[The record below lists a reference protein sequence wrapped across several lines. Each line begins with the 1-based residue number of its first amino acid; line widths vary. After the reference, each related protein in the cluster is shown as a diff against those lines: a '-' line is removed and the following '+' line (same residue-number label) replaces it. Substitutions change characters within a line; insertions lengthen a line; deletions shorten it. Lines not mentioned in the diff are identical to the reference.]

1 MTKPSIGGQ
10 LEPDGQ
16 LKPQAQSGPVHTD
29 TFGEPLVSE
38 PLVSEPLGGGTE
50 SAWVEVIH
58 KMESVY
64 ADLVQHQME
73 LEDKNSELEQAQQF
87 ISSVLSA
94 MTDVLLA
101 CDTAGNI
108 EEVNAALVQLTGKP
122 EQAFLQQP
130 LESVFSAEC
139 AEQVAQFAQAL
150 HRELVVDIE
159 VNVRCAD
166 NSTTPLALNCSPRYD
181 HDGGVVGMVLI
192 GRPVGELRRAY
203 DQLKQTQQQLVHS
216 EKMASL
222 GRLVAGVAH
231 ELNNPISFVFGNMHA
246 LKRYGER
253 ITQYLERVNE
263 LAMGS
268 ELAAIQQEL
277 KIDRI
282 LKDLGPL
289 IDGTLEGAERVSEIV
304 QDLRRY
310 SGGQREAIEEIDLT
324 SVIYKAVE
332 WVVRAG
338 RVQPEVDYHL
348 PEQFLLSSR
357 KGQVHQILVN
367 LIQNALDAMENQAN
381 PKLTLLHEI
390 NEHYFLIH
398 VVDNGPG
405 IAQADLPHIFEP
417 FFTSKP
423 VGQGTGLGLYI
434 SYGLA
439 QDLGGDLSACNDSA
453 TGGAC
458 FTLTLPIAERAHD

>member
-1 MTKPSIGGQ
+1 MSESSSNSKTGLMIGTQLLSAGQ
-10 LEPDGQ
+10 YGDN
-16 LKPQAQSGPVHTD
+16 
-29 TFGEPLVSE
+29 
-38 PLVSEPLGGGTE
+38 TE

-64 ADLVQHQME
+64 ADLVQHQVE

-101 CDTAGNI
+101 CDTSGNI
-108 EEVNAALVQLTGKP
+108 EQVNSALVTLTGKS
-122 EQAFLQQP
+122 EQDFLNKP
-130 LESVFSAEC
+130 LSSVFSAEC
-139 AEQVAQFAQAL
+139 AEQVARFAQAL
-150 HRELVVDIE
+150 QRELVVDIE
-159 VNVRCAD
+159 VSVRCA
-166 NSTTPLALNCSPRYD
+166 NNTTTPLALNCSPRYD

-246 LKRYGER
+246 LKRYSDR
-253 ITQYLERVNE
+253 VTRYLERVNE
-263 LAMGS
+263 LAVGP
-268 ELAAIQQEL
+268 ELAEIQKEL

-282 LKDLGPL
+282 LNDMGPL

-310 SGGQREAIEEIDLT
+310 SGGQREAVESTDLT
-324 SVIYKAVE
+324 SVVYKAVE
-332 WVVRAG
+332 WVIRAS
-338 RVQPEVDYHL
+338 RVQPNVDYNL
-348 PEQFLLSSR
+348 PHQFELDTR

-367 LIQNALDAMENQAN
+367 LIQNAMDAMEGQTN
-381 PKLTLLHEI
+381 PKLTIVHEI
-390 NEHYFLIH
+390 IDTKFVLH
-398 VVDNGPG
+398 VIDNGAG
-405 IAQADLPHIFEP
+405 ISSNDLPHIFEP

-439 QDLGGDLSACNDSA
+439 QDLGGDLTAHNDEG

-458 FTLTLPIAERAHD
+458 FTLTLPIGQDAQLIDER

>member
-1 MTKPSIGGQ
+1 VSST
-10 LEPDGQ
+10 DGDVN
-16 LKPQAQSGPVHTD
+16 LGVTPVNDFQNGNH
-29 TFGEPLVSE
+29 FNA
-38 PLVSEPLGGGTE
+38 GTE

-64 ADLVQHQME
+64 ADLVQHQVE
-73 LEDKNSELEQAQQF
+73 LEAKNSELEEAQQF

-94 MTDVLLA
+94 MTDVLLV

-108 EEVNAALVQLTGKP
+108 EQVNSALEQLTGNP
-122 EQAFLQQP
+122 RNSFLQQP
-130 LESVFSAEC
+130 LSSVFSHDC
-139 AEQVAQFAQAL
+139 ADKVAYFAQAL
-150 HRELVVDIE
+150 QRERIVDIE
-159 VNVRCAD
+159 VSVRCAD
-166 NSTTPLALNCSPRYD
+166 NTTTPLALNCSPRYD
-181 HDGGVVGMVLI
+181 YDGRVVGMVLI

-203 DQLKQTQQQLVHS
+203 EQLKQTQQQLVHS

-246 LKRYGER
+246 LKRYGTR

-263 LAMGS
+263 LSVGN
-268 ELAAIQQEL
+268 ELVALQKEL

-282 LKDLGPL
+282 LKDMGPL
-289 IDGTLEGAERVSEIV
+289 IDGTLEGAERISEIV

-310 SGGQREAIEEIDLT
+310 SGGQREPIELVDLPST
-324 SVIYKAVE
+324 IHKAVE
-332 WVVRAG
+332 WVVRAS
-338 RVQPEVDYHL
+338 RIQPEVDYHL
-348 PEQFLLSSR
+348 PVEFELETR

-367 LIQNALDAMENQAN
+367 LIQNALDAMGDRAQ
-381 PKLTLLHEI
+381 PKLTIVHEI
-390 NEHYFLIH
+390 IANQFLIH
-398 VVDNGPG
+398 IIDNGPG
-405 IAQADLPHIFEP
+405 ISANDLPHIFEP

-439 QDLGGDLSACNDSA
+439 QDLRGDLTAHNDES

-458 FTLTLPIAERAHD
+458 FTLTLPINRSTDSE

>member
-1 MTKPSIGGQ
+1 MTN
-10 LEPDGQ
+10 
-16 LKPQAQSGPVHTD
+16 QSMDNDKLLPHTD
-29 TFGEPLVSE
+29 GIDASQYA
-38 PLVSEPLGGGTE
+38 SAGE
-50 SAWVEVIH
+50 SAWLEVIH

-64 ADLVQHQME
+64 ADLVQHQVE

-94 MTDVLLA
+94 MTDVLLV
-101 CDTAGNI
+101 CDTAGKI
-108 EEVNAALVQLTGKP
+108 EQVNEALVELTHKP
-122 EQAFLQQP
+122 ERAFLQQP
-130 LESVFSAEC
+130 LSSVFSAEC
-139 AEQVAQFAQAL
+139 ADQVARFAQSL
-150 HRELVVDIE
+150 QRELVIDIE

-166 NSTTPLALNCSPRYD
+166 NTTTPLALNCSPRYD
-181 HDGGVVGMVLI
+181 YDGGVVGMVLI

-246 LKRYGER
+246 LKRYGDR
-253 ITQYLERVNE
+253 VTRYLERVNE
-263 LAMGS
+263 LAAGP
-268 ELAAIQQEL
+268 ELAAVQKEL
-277 KIDRI
+277 KIDRV
-282 LKDLGPL
+282 LNDMGPL
-289 IDGTLEGAERVSEIV
+289 IEGTLEGAERVSEIV

-310 SGGQREAIEEIDLT
+310 SGGQREAVESTDLA
-324 SVIYKAVE
+324 SVVYKAVE
-332 WVVRAG
+332 WVVRAS
-338 RVQPEVDYHL
+338 RIQPDVDYNL
-348 PEQFLLSSR
+348 PEQFELETR

-367 LIQNALDAMENQAN
+367 LFQNALDAMQNQAN
-381 PKLTLLHEI
+381 PKLTIVHELLENSI
-390 NEHYFLIH
+390 VIH
-398 VVDNGPG
+398 VIDNGPG
-405 IAQADLPHIFEP
+405 ISSTDLPHIFEP

-439 QDLGGDLSACNDSA
+439 QDLGGDLSAHNDES

-458 FTLTLPIAERAHD
+458 FTLSLPVNQERDCE

>member
-1 MTKPSIGGQ
+1 MSNQSVSDKNLIAQTK
-10 LEPDGQ
+10 LDET
-16 LKPQAQSGPVHTD
+16 AEFNACNET
-29 TFGEPLVSE
+29 
-38 PLVSEPLGGGTE
+38 
-50 SAWVEVIH
+50 AWVEVIH

-64 ADLVQHQME
+64 AELVQHQVE
-73 LEDKNSELEQAQQF
+73 LEDKNSELEAAQRF
-87 ISSVLSA
+87 IDSVLSA

-101 CDTAGNI
+101 CDTSGKI
-108 EEVNAALVQLTGKP
+108 EQVNTALVALTGKP
-122 EQAFLQQP
+122 EYAFLQQP
-130 LESVFSAEC
+130 LRSVFSAEC
-139 AEQVAQFAQAL
+139 ADQVSQFAQAL
-150 HRELVVDIE
+150 QRELVIDIE

-181 HDGGVVGMVLI
+181 FDGRVVGMVLI

-203 DQLKQTQQQLVHS
+203 EQLKQTQQQLVHS

-246 LKRYGER
+246 LKHYGNR

-263 LAMGS
+263 LNVS
-268 ELAAIQQEL
+268 PELTSAHKEL

-282 LKDLGPL
+282 LNDMGPL

-310 SGGQREAIEEIDLT
+310 SGGQREAADNIDLA
-324 SVIYKAVE
+324 SLVNKAVE
-332 WVVRAG
+332 WVVRAS
-338 RVQPEVDYHL
+338 RLQPDVDCQL
-348 PEQFLLSSR
+348 PENFILTTR

-367 LIQNALDAMENQAN
+367 LLQNALDAMEAQ
-381 PKLTLLHEI
+381 PKPTLTISHEI
-390 NEHYFLIH
+390 IDNTIHIH
-398 VVDNGPG
+398 VIDNGPG
-405 IAQADLPHIFEP
+405 ILAKDLAHVFEP

-439 QDLGGDLSACNDSA
+439 QDLGGNLTADNNQGS
-453 TGGAC
+453 GGAR
-458 FTLTLPIAERAHD
+458 FTLALPIDRETL